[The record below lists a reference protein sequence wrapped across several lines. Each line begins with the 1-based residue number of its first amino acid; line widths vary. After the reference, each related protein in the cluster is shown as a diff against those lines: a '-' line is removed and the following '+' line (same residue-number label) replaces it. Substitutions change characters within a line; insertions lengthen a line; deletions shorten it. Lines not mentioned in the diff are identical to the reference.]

1 MLFSERVKIAWSLF
15 CKVKLLFNV
24 SCECS
29 VFALL
34 DNSFCKLFIS
44 SISWLCFEGL
54 NSSGI
59 FVKESQLCLC
69 SIFAL
74 LDNSFCKLFISSMLC
89 LCSDGENSSGIF
101 VKEL

>member
-24 SCECS
+24 SCE
-29 VFALL
+29 
-34 DNSFCKLFIS
+34 
-44 SISWLCFEGL
+44 
-54 NSSGI
+54 
-59 FVKESQLCLC
+59 C

-101 VKEL
+101 VKEFQFKTPVIFPQDIFALLPPDLLNQVVIKQIYLVEI